1 MIQFITPDAIAATI
15 NECAAVII
23 PVAIDSI
30 TESPSFKS
38 LAGIFPEL
46 PAKYTETMGKSSI
59 KLRPGFVTAVKLDSI
74 SVYIMYVREV
84 GAYQTCILDI
94 VSCIVRTLSL
104 IKDTGGKPVMVTPFT
119 LENTKLS
126 ESIMLPVIANEF
138 NSSDFDIRMVSEV
151 GPTTCAMSEY
161 GVRAIDDVWK
171 PEWCLVKDDAILV
184 AVINDLTMY
193 RPNTNL
199 SKSSMIKIYKI
210 ACDEGLFPNIEW
222 TDGEYGPY
230 FKKYMYKLGCLL
242 NHGLL
247 IDAHRAS
254 NAGRTS
260 YRIGPIWPMF
270 TRLANTMLLTE
281 RSRIRTIAINMA
293 NKLRE
298 DQKQMYKDKQAGKST
313 ASSYPSNNSTNNS
326 SPAW

>member
-1 MIQFITPDAIAATI
+1 MIQFITPDVINDILGESAAI
-15 NECAAVII
+15 VI
-23 PVAIDSI
+23 PVAIDSVI
-30 TESPSFKS
+30 DSPTFKT
-38 LAGIFPEL
+38 LASVFPEL
-46 PAKYTETMGKSSI
+46 PTKYTEMMSKSKL
-59 KLRPGFVTAVKLDSI
+59 KLRPGFVTAVKLENI
-74 SVYIMYVREV
+74 SVYIMYIREI

-94 VSCIVRTLSL
+94 VACIVRTLNL
-104 IKDTGGKPVMVTPFT
+104 IKDTGGKPVIVTSFT

-126 ESIMLPVIANEF
+126 ESIMLPVVANEF
-138 NSSDFDIRMVSEV
+138 NSSDLDIRMVSTICDTV
-151 GPTTCAMSEY
+151 CNMSKY
-161 GVRAIDDVWK
+161 GVQAIDNIWQ
-171 PEWCLVKDDAILV
+171 PEWCLVKDDVILV
-184 AVINDLTMY
+184 AVINELVMY

-210 ACDEGLFPNIEW
+210 AYDEGLFPKIEW
-222 TDGEYGPY
+222 SEGEYGPY

-281 RSRIRTIAINMA
+281 RTRIRIIAINMA

-298 DQKQMYKDKQAGKST
+298 DQKQMYKDKQAGKNDT
-313 ASSYPSNNSTNNS
+313 PSYSPNSNNNN
-326 SPAW
+326 PAW